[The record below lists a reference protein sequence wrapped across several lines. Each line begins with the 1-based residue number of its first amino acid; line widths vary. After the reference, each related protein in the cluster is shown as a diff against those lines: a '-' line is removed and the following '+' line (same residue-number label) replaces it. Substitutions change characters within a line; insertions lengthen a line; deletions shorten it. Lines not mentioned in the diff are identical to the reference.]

1 MPSRTTYSIAVVTAS
16 CVLAL
21 SGAVTHATAGVPAT
35 PDVSAT
41 ETVVQQSVSEIFANT
56 GSHEVTEE
64 SVTGYQLFYPT
75 DIATVEERHPVVT
88 FGNGSYATYEEYE
101 ALLQHLASWGFVV
114 VVADSSVTGDGTEIL
129 GAAQYVVDQDT
140 NAESIFHQR
149 IDTDNIASVGHSQ
162 GAGGAINAATQSANL
177 ITATAVLDLP
187 DPWWASRPVDVIDVA
202 QLTGPTF
209 FMTGADDPVSTADPQ
224 AEYFDKTT
232 GPAVRGRLLGV
243 SHNWAADGEGFRGY
257 LTAWLRFTLSGD
269 QTAAQAFVGDS
280 AEILTDSH
288 WDRQAVKGL

>member
-21 SGAVTHATAGVPAT
+21 SGAVTHATAGVPT
-35 PDVSAT
+35 TSDVSTT
-41 ETVVQQSVSEIFANT
+41 EAVVQQSVSEIFANP
-56 GSHEVTEE
+56 GSHAVTEE

-75 DIATVEERHPVVT
+75 DIATGEERHPVVT

-114 VVADSSVTGDGTEIL
+114 VVADSSITGDGTEIL
-129 GAAQYVVDQDT
+129 GAAQYVVDQNT

-162 GAGGAINAATQSANL
+162 GAGGAINAATQSENL

-269 QTAAQAFVGDS
+269 QTAAPAFVGDS
-280 AEILTDSH
+280 AEILTDPH

>member
-21 SGAVTHATAGVPAT
+21 SGAVTHATAGVPT
-35 PDVSAT
+35 TSDVSTT
-41 ETVVQQSVSEIFANT
+41 EAVVQQSVSEIFANP

-64 SVTGYQLFYPT
+64 SVTGYRLFYPT
-75 DIATVEERHPVVT
+75 DIATVEEQHPVVT

-129 GAAQYVVDQDT
+129 GAAQYVVDQNT

-149 IDTDNIASVGHSQ
+149 VDTDNIASVGHSQ

-202 QLTGPTF
+202 HLTGPTF

-269 QTAAQAFVGDS
+269 QTAAPAFVGDA
-280 AEILTDSH
+280 AEILTDPH

>member
-1 MPSRTTYSIAVVTAS
+1 MAADS
-16 CVLAL
+16 
-21 SGAVTHATAGVPAT
+21 VP
-35 PDVSAT
+35 
-41 ETVVQQSVSEIFANT
+41 
-56 GSHEVTEE
+56 
-64 SVTGYQLFYPT
+64 GYQLFYPA
-75 DIATVEERHPVVT
+75 DLSSDGNRHPVIT

-129 GAAQYVVDQDT
+129 GAAHYIVDQNT
-140 NAESIFHQR
+140 NADSIFHQR
-149 IDTDNIASVGHSQ
+149 IDTENIASVGHSQ

-224 AEYFDKTT
+224 AEYFDKTA

-243 SHNWAADGEGFRGY
+243 GHNWAADGEGFRGY

-269 QTAAQAFVGDS
+269 QTAARAFVGDS
-280 AEILTDSH
+280 AEILTDPR
-288 WDRQAVKGL
+288 WDRQAIKGL

>member
-1 MPSRTTYSIAVVTAS
+1 MPSRTTYSFAVVTAS
-16 CVLAL
+16 CLLAL
-21 SGAVTHATAGVPAT
+21 SGSVTHATAGVPTTPEVAT
-35 PDVSAT
+35 TESIASESISALY
-41 ETVVQQSVSEIFANT
+41 AAK
-56 GSHEVTEE
+56 GAHEVAAD
-64 SVTGYQLFYPT
+64 SVPGYQLFYPAGLSS
-75 DIATVEERHPVVT
+75 DGNRHPVVT

-129 GAAQYVVDQDT
+129 GAAQYVVDQNT

-209 FMTGADDPVSTADPQ
+209 FMTGADDPVST
-224 AEYFDKTT
+224 
-232 GPAVRGRLLGV
+232 RR
-243 SHNWAADGEGFRGY
+243 
-257 LTAWLRFTLSGD
+257 
-269 QTAAQAFVGDS
+269 S
-280 AEILTDSH
+280 AS
-288 WDRQAVKGL
+288 

>member
-21 SGAVTHATAGVPAT
+21 SGAVTHATAGVPT
-35 PDVSAT
+35 TSDVSTT
-41 ETVVQQSVSEIFANT
+41 EAGVQQSVSEIFANT

-75 DIATVEERHPVVT
+75 DIATTEGRHPVVT

-129 GAAQYVVDQDT
+129 GAAQYVVDQNT

-149 IDTDNIASVGHSQ
+149 INTDNIASVGHSQ

-202 QLTGPTF
+202 KLTGPTF

-269 QTAAQAFVGDS
+269 QTAARAFVGDS
-280 AEILTDSH
+280 AEILTDPH
-288 WDRQAVKGL
+288 WDRQAIKGL